1 MSKSR
6 AFCFTI
12 NVFDENTEEKLQ
24 NGIECQYLV
33 YGYEIAPT
41 TQRPHLQGYVYFH
54 NPRSISGVIKDIQGA
69 HIEIAK
75 GAPDQNFD
83 YCSKDGLFFERG
95 KRPMS
100 QKEKG
105 QAEETRWRDARQAAL
120 TGDFA
125 SIPDDLYIRYQ
136 SSFKRI
142 RREDVKRPDDLAPS
156 QTYGVWIWGPSGT
169 GKSHKARTEY
179 GNVYLKD
186 LNKWWDGY
194 DQEDNVVIDEI
205 APEHAVYMTSFIK
218 KWVDRW
224 AFSAELKGSRA
235 IIRPK
240 RLS

>member
-1 MSKSR
+1 MCLMKTR
-6 AFCFTI
+6 K
-12 NVFDENTEEKLQ
+12 EKLQ
-24 NGIECQYLV
+24 TELSVSILYTDMRLLLRLKDRI
-33 YGYEIAPT
+33 YRDMSTFI
-41 TQRPHLQGYVYFH
+41 

-194 DQEDNVVIDEI
+194 DQED
-205 APEHAVYMTSFIK
+205 
-218 KWVDRW
+218 
-224 AFSAELKGSRA
+224 
-235 IIRPK
+235 K
-240 RLS
+240 RRD